1 MQENL
6 GRSPHGPVRTRRVPA
21 LATLGVIA
29 TAAILAASVA
39 RDVPR
44 SWSVVR
50 SERASFAGYS
60 ELQRAQAF
68 GALLPLPMSYFDWY
82 RQYLRPDDRYFVQI
96 EPAAF
101 SSFVDKATLVRR
113 VAHLYLLPSL
123 EATDLSHATVVL
135 SWDDDPARLHVRFS
149 SQARLGEQL
158 FFVSRIDRG
167 R

>member
-1 MQENL
+1 
-6 GRSPHGPVRTRRVPA
+6 V
-21 LATLGVIA
+21 
-29 TAAILAASVA
+29 

-44 SWSVVR
+44 SWSAMR
-50 SERASFAGYS
+50 SERAPFVGYTA
-60 ELQRAQAF
+60 LQRDQAF
-68 GALLPLPMSYFDWY
+68 GALLPLAMSYFEWY

-101 SSFVDKATLVRR
+101 SSYVDKDTLVRR

-123 EATDLSHATVVL
+123 EATDLAHATVVL
-135 SWDDDPARLHVRFS
+135 SWDDDPSRLHMRFS

-167 R
+167 P